1 MSWPNSLFSISSHS
15 TFYFA
20 DILSLQLLSS
30 SVYNLLIPV
39 QLPFSSRSLSEITLW
54 HSESVTKGNRHSG
67 LLLYA
72 KMMVERQ
79 VFLYS
84 IMRPQT
90 RLLFLP
96 WDCRLALRF
105 DFLPN
110 YGNKQ
115 DSSKI
120 EPTIILWVCLRQDW
134 VWLWE
139 SLNSWQATHLTRILR
154 LSIAFEGNRRRAM
167 AGNYPWDKQV
177 STRLQTFQS
186 S

>member
-1 MSWPNSLFSISSHS
+1 MSWPNPLFSISSHS

-54 HSESVTKGNRHSG
+54 HSESITKGNRHSG

-96 WDCRLALRF
+96 WDCRLALRS

-110 YGNKQ
+110 YGSKQ

-120 EPTIILWVCLRQDW
+120 EPTILWVCLRQDW

-139 SLNSWQATHLTRILR
+139 SLNSWQATDLTRILR
-154 LSIAFEGNRRRAM
+154 LSIAFWGKRKTCNGGELPMG
-167 AGNYPWDKQV
+167 
-177 STRLQTFQS
+177 
-186 S
+186 